1 MLRRD
6 IFQYALVEEPKH
18 LPALEKFEQALLVF
32 LVARALLE
40 DEADHELQLLL
51 EVLDVVTL
59 HILHDVVHY
68 V

>member
-6 IFQYALVEEPKH
+6 IFQCALAEEPKH
-18 LPALEKFEQALLVF
+18 LPALEKLEQALLVL

-40 DEADHELQLLL
+40 DEADHELQLVL

>member
-1 MLRRD
+1 M
-6 IFQYALVEEPKH
+6 EEPKH

-40 DEADHELQLLL
+40 DEADHELQLVLK
-51 EVLDVVTL
+51 VLDVVTL